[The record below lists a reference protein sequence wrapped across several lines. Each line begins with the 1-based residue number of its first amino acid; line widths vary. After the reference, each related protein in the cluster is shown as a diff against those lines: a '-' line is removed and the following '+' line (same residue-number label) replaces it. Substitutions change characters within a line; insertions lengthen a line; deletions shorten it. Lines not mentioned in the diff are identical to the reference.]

1 MFYEQLLRHPLS
13 WHEGGPRGP
22 GTRAKFKGIKTA
34 YFCQLKRALP
44 KLRTNDL
51 GHYFLLNAV
60 SNAELGIIF
69 KYLSRTFFMDGR
81 LNRLGKKVDD
91 SFVKLF

>member
-51 GHYFLLNAV
+51 DFVSKLTAYLKSLVKSIFPLFNAR
-60 SNAELGIIF
+60 E
-69 KYLSRTFFMDGR
+69 KFMT
-81 LNRLGKKVDD
+81 LCL
-91 SFVKLF
+91 